1 MVKWSLPAKKD
12 LKQIHD
18 YIAIDS
24 RYYAKKVA
32 QTIVEKTE
40 DLASFPERGRIV
52 PEIGD
57 ASVREIFVYS
67 YRLIYEITPGGIEI
81 LGVIHGKPVFLRC
94 PTAAYVPSWKT
105 VS

>member
-1 MVKWSLPAKKD
+1 M
-12 LKQIHD
+12 KQIHD
-18 YIAIDS
+18 YIAMDS

-40 DLASFPERGRIV
+40 DLISFPERGRIV

-57 ASVREIFVYS
+57 TRVREIFIYS

-81 LGVIHGKPVFLRC
+81 LGVIHGKRDFLSKI
-94 PTAAYVPSWKT
+94 TET
-105 VS
+105 

>member
-1 MVKWSLPAKKD
+1 MVRWSLPAKAD

-18 YIAIDS
+18 YIAMDS

-40 DLASFPERGRIV
+40 DLSAFPERGRIV

-57 ASVREIFVYS
+57 ARVREIFVYS
-67 YRLIYEITPGGIEI
+67 YRLIYEIAPGGIEI
-81 LGVIHGKPVFLRC
+81 LGVIHSKRDFFSKI
-94 PTAAYVPSWKT
+94 TET
-105 VS
+105 

>member
-1 MVKWSLPAKKD
+1 MVKWSLPAKTD

-18 YIAIDS
+18 YIAMDS

-40 DLASFPERGRIV
+40 DLTAFPEMGRIV

-57 ASVREIFVYS
+57 ARVREIFVYS

-81 LGVIHGKPVFLRC
+81 LGVIHGKRDFFSKL
-94 PTAAYVPSWKT
+94 TET
-105 VS
+105 

>member
-1 MVKWSLPAKKD
+1 MVKWSLPAKTD

-18 YIAIDS
+18 YIAMDS

-40 DLASFPERGRIV
+40 DLISSPERGRIV

-57 ASVREIFVYS
+57 ARVREIFVYS
-67 YRLIYEITPGGIEI
+67 YRLIYEITPGGIEV
-81 LGVIHGKPVFLRC
+81 LGVIHGKRDFFSKM
-94 PTAAYVPSWKT
+94 TET
-105 VS
+105 

>member
-1 MVKWSLPAKKD
+1 MVKWSLPARTD
-12 LKQIHD
+12 LKRIHD
-18 YIAIDS
+18 YIAMDS

-40 DLASFPERGRIV
+40 DLISFPERGRVV

-57 ASVREIFVYS
+57 TRVREIFIYS

-81 LGVIHGKPVFLRC
+81 LGVIHGKRDFFSRI
-94 PTAAYVPSWKT
+94 TET
-105 VS
+105 

>member
-1 MVKWSLPAKKD
+1 MVKWSLPAKTD

-18 YIAIDS
+18 YIAMDS

-40 DLASFPERGRIV
+40 DLISFPERGRIV

-57 ASVREIFVYS
+57 TRVREIFVYS
-67 YRLIYEITPGGIEI
+67 YRLIYEITPVGIEV
-81 LGVIHGKPVFLRC
+81 LGVIHGKRDFFSKM
-94 PTAAYVPSWKT
+94 TET
-105 VS
+105 

>member
-1 MVKWSLPAKKD
+1 MVKWSLPAKSD

-18 YIAIDS
+18 YIATDS

-40 DLASFPERGRIV
+40 DLISFPKRGRIV

-81 LGVIHGKPVFLRC
+81 LGVIHGKSDFLSKI
-94 PTAAYVPSWKT
+94 TET
-105 VS
+105 

>member
-1 MVKWSLPAKKD
+1 MVKWSIPAKMD

-18 YIAIDS
+18 YIAMDS

-40 DLASFPERGRIV
+40 DLISFPERGRVV

-57 ASVREIFVYS
+57 TRVREIFIYS

-81 LGVIHGKPVFLRC
+81 LGVIHGKRDFFSRI
-94 PTAAYVPSWKT
+94 TET
-105 VS
+105 

>member
-1 MVKWSLPAKKD
+1 MVKWSLPAKTD

-18 YIAIDS
+18 YIAMDS

-40 DLASFPERGRIV
+40 DLPSFPERGRIV

-57 ASVREIFVYS
+57 ARVREIFVYS
-67 YRLIYEITPGGIEI
+67 YRLIYEITSGGIEI
-81 LGVIHGKPVFLRC
+81 LGVIHGKRDFFSKL
-94 PTAAYVPSWKT
+94 TET
-105 VS
+105 

>member
-1 MVKWSLPAKKD
+1 MVKWSLPARTD

-18 YIAIDS
+18 YIAMDS

-40 DLASFPERGRIV
+40 DLISFPERGRVV

-57 ASVREIFVYS
+57 TRVREIFIYS

-81 LGVIHGKPVFLRC
+81 LGVIHGKRDFFSRI
-94 PTAAYVPSWKT
+94 TET
-105 VS
+105 